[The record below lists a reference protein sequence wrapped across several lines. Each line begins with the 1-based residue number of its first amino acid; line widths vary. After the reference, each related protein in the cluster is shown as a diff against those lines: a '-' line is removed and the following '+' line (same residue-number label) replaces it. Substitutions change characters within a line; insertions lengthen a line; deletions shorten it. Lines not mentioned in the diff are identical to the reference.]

1 MNQLNGG
8 GWEIDNITPSRKW
21 IIPNTVIMIN
31 ITLLKRNACGLER
44 IVGQLRNVLLT
55 LEGGFFLKMS
65 CNILA

>member
-21 IIPNTVIMIN
+21 ITPNTVIMIN
-31 ITLLKRNACGLER
+31 ITLLKRNACGLKR

-55 LEGGFFLKMS
+55 LEDGLFYK
-65 CNILA
+65 

>member
-55 LEGGFFLKMS
+55 LEDGLFYK
-65 CNILA
+65 

>member
-8 GWEIDNITPSRKW
+8 GWEIDNITPTRKW
-21 IIPNTVIMIN
+21 IIQNTVIMIN

-55 LEGGFFLKMS
+55 LEDGLFYK
-65 CNILA
+65 